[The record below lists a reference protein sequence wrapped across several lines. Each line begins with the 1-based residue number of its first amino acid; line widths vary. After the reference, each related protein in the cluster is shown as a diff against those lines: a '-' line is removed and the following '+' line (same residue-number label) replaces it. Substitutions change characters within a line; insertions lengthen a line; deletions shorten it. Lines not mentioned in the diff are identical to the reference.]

1 MEIYGDIVFMGE
13 MSLSETRGEGNL
25 CPLVFM
31 IRLHSLIAH
40 LGFIVF
46 VFSGREGETVNST
59 HIM

>member
-1 MEIYGDIVFMGE
+1 MEIYGDFVFMGE

-46 VFSGREGETVNST
+46 MLVAEKGKQ
-59 HIM
+59 